1 MKAKTRKIRGRM
13 RLDSGFTLIEVMV
26 SSFLLMIVF
35 FGLAQTYSRG
45 RRQMGYEEDRRKATA
60 VLQARVDCLRRD
72 YSYDT
77 LPSLTDTTYV
87 VGNESYTVRHSVSI
101 ADPEIHSTTLALQ
114 VSWTAQTEGGTVT
127 RTEDCTTIL
136 SRGLPTW

>member
-1 MKAKTRKIRGRM
+1 MRKPRRKNSKRR
-13 RLDSGFTLIEVMV
+13 RLESGFTLIEVMIA
-26 SSFLLMIVF
+26 SMLLLVVF

-45 RRQMGYEEDRRKATA
+45 RRQMGYEEDRRKASA
-60 VLQARVDCLRRD
+60 ILQARIDCLRRD

-77 LPSLTDTTYV
+77 LSALADTVYV
-87 VGNESYTVRHSVSI
+87 VDNRNYTVSHTVSA
-101 ADPEIHSTTLALQ
+101 ADPEPQSTTVGLQ
-114 VSWTAQTEGGTVT
+114 ISWIARTEGGTVN